1 MKEASSVKTINAPIE
16 RVYNTLS
23 NLENLR
29 PVLDKIATDETV
41 YTKLASSG
49 HADVLNW
56 LNDIVLT
63 KDSVEIQTPMTGNVS
78 MVITEREENKCIRFE
93 TEKSPIKAKLWVQV
107 LPQNE
112 TTALKL
118 TVDANIP
125 VMLRP
130 MVGAKMKNGVEKLA
144 DVISMIKY

>member
-49 HADVLNW
+49 RADVLNW
-56 LNDIVLT
+56 LKDVVLT
-63 KDSVEIQTPMTGNVS
+63 KDRVEIQTPMTGNVS

-93 TEKSPIKAKLWVQV
+93 TEKSPINAKLWVQV